1 MAGFICRD
9 YEGRR
14 ALTGTLIN
22 IATVAV
28 GGGLG
33 VILGQRLPERM
44 RDTVLHG
51 IGLVTL
57 VLGVHLTL
65 QTQNLLIIMGSIL
78 VGSVLGEWWRIDV
91 HLDRLSEWLRSRT
104 EQFVPQHRLGHFTEG
119 FVTASLIFC
128 VGPVTILGAI
138 QDGLTGDFTLLAIK
152 SLLDGFT
159 ALALASS
166 LGVGVLFSIL
176 TLLVY
181 QGSLTLL
188 AGLAHAAL
196 NEAMIAEM
204 TAAGGVMIL
213 AIGLLLLEVKRIRV
227 VNMLPALIIA
237 PLIVAALQVLGLPL
251 AL

>member
-1 MAGFICRD
+1 MI
-9 YEGRR
+9 
-14 ALTGTLIN
+14 GTVIN

-33 VILGQRLPERM
+33 AILGQRLPERM

-78 VGSVLGEWWRIDV
+78 VGGVLGEWWRIDV
-91 HLDRLSEWLRSRT
+91 RLDRLSEWLRHRSERFLPP
-104 EQFVPQHRLGHFTEG
+104 ERLGRFTEG
-119 FVTASLIFC
+119 FVTASLVFC
-128 VGPVTILGAI
+128 VGPVTVLGSI

-152 SLLDGFT
+152 SMLDGFT

-181 QGSLTLL
+181 QGSLTLM
-188 AGLAHAAL
+188 AGLAQAAL

-213 AIGLLLLEVKRIRV
+213 GIGLLLLDIKRIRV
-227 VNMLPALIIA
+227 ANMLPALIIA
-237 PLIVAALQVLGLPL
+237 PLIVAVLQALGLPL
-251 AL
+251 AP

>member
-1 MAGFICRD
+1 MI
-9 YEGRR
+9 
-14 ALTGTLIN
+14 GTVIN

-33 VILGQRLPERM
+33 AILGQRLPERM

-78 VGSVLGEWWRIDV
+78 VGGVLGEWWRIDV
-91 HLDRLSEWLRSRT
+91 RLDRLSEWLRHRSERFLPP
-104 EQFVPQHRLGHFTEG
+104 ERLGRFTEG
-119 FVTASLIFC
+119 FVTASLVFC
-128 VGPVTILGAI
+128 VGPVTVLGSI

-181 QGSLTLL
+181 QGSLTLM
-188 AGLAHAAL
+188 AGLAQAAL

-213 AIGLLLLEVKRIRV
+213 GIGLLLLDIKRIRV
-227 VNMLPALIIA
+227 ANMLPALIIA
-237 PLIVAALQVLGLPL
+237 PLIVAVLQALGLPL
-251 AL
+251 AP

>member
-1 MAGFICRD
+1 MI
-9 YEGRR
+9 
-14 ALTGTLIN
+14 GTVIN

-33 VILGQRLPERM
+33 TLLGQRLPERM

-78 VGSVLGEWWRIDV
+78 VGGVLGEWWRIDV
-91 HLDRLSEWLRSRT
+91 RLDRLSEWLRSRS
-104 EQFVPQHRLGHFTEG
+104 ERFLPPERLGRFTEG
-119 FVTASLIFC
+119 FVTASLVFC
-128 VGPVTILGAI
+128 VGPVTVLGSI

-188 AGLAHAAL
+188 AGLAQTAL

-213 AIGLLLLEVKRIRV
+213 GIGLLLLDLKRIRV
-227 VNMLPALIIA
+227 ANMLPALIIA
-237 PLIVAALQVLGLPL
+237 PLIVAILQALGLPL
-251 AL
+251 AP